1 MRRLVRRR
9 GPLGAL
15 ASAALAGLALSHCPG
30 EDPRPL
36 RARVGLV
43 DYARSLSSQDEDL
56 GDDGA
61 LESAAARPT
70 GLPTAIACDSARK
83 IVAQAR
89 ATLAAVANPI
99 ESSKLAEATAD
110 WLDPHG
116 LWSVAPDSPVGA
128 VIRAEASGLLAEL
141 EREPGAGPCAAAQV
155 VGASL
160 AAWSARLRAM
170 FEDSYD
176 RARAS
181 TPTPTAEQG
190 FRLAARAP
198 FEDGAVTK
206 TARAL
211 VGELGRA
218 AGTLRSSYGAP
229 LEPFTAALRERAA
242 PSLSADDWARVV
254 VAAALRAYVPQ
265 LDAHGAWAPLEE
277 ELSLYDLALEQ
288 DPPARLWS
296 EMTRT
301 ALGAR
306 IERGAAAPL
315 KDGDVVLRV
324 HGVAL
329 AGVSVEQIEQ
339 LALIEHAPFEPP
351 PTVTVLRAGQ
361 PAPLDLIVMDG
372 AVGDR
377 PRSEAAAPLG
387 ARLVGYEHGSALILT
402 LPDVPDDLAARVSR
416 AIDVARR
423 AGDVRGVV
431 LDVRANGGG
440 STDGAIATLG
450 LFLPGAAMFP
460 MRRRDGSI
468 EVERAPSV
476 APEHRWD
483 GPLAVLVDSDSASA
497 AEMIA
502 GAIASYRRGP
512 VIGDRTFGKGCA
524 QEYLDDDAHAGVL
537 RLTTLLYALP
547 DGSPVQKV
555 GITPS
560 VHLLL
565 PSSNEH
571 EALTR
576 RALEPWRGPDV
587 RDAALVRRVP
597 WPTHGGRVGPCEDLT
612 VCRALRVLGGAPAAA
627 R

>member
-1 MRRLVRRR
+1 MRRFVRRR
-9 GPLGAL
+9 GLLGAL
-15 ASAALAGLALSHCPG
+15 ASAALAGLALSRFA
-30 EDPRPL
+30 DDAPRAE
-36 RARVGLV
+36 RARTGLV

-61 LESAAARPT
+61 LEGAITRPT

-89 ATLAAVANPI
+89 ATLASATSPI
-99 ESSKLAEATAD
+99 ESVRLAEATAD

-128 VIRAEASGLLAEL
+128 VIRAEASRLLAEL
-141 EREPGAGPCAAAQV
+141 EREAGAGPCTAAEV
-155 VGASL
+155 VGAAL
-160 AAWSARLRAM
+160 ATWSAELRAM
-170 FEDSYD
+170 FDESYS
-176 RARAS
+176 RAQAS
-181 TPTPTAEQG
+181 TPNPSAEQG

-206 TARAL
+206 TAREL

-218 AGTLRSSYGAP
+218 AGALRSAYGAP

-242 PSLSADDWARVV
+242 PSLSSDDWTRVV

-288 DPPARLWS
+288 DPPARLWA

-301 ALGAR
+301 PLGAR
-306 IERGAAAPL
+306 IDRGAAAPL
-315 KDGDVVLRV
+315 RNGDVVLRV

-329 AGVSVEQIEQ
+329 AGVSVEQTEQ

-361 PAPLDLIVMDG
+361 PAPIDLILMAD
-372 AVGDR
+372 AAAER
-377 PRSEAAAPLG
+377 PRTEGVAPIG
-387 ARLVGYEHGSALILT
+387 ARLVGYERGSALILT

-416 AIDVARR
+416 AIDAARHT
-423 AGDVRGVV
+423 ADLRGVV

-476 APEHRWD
+476 TPEHRWD

-512 VIGDRTFGKGCA
+512 VVGDRTFGKGCA

-537 RLTTLLYALP
+537 RLTTLVYALP

-571 EALTR
+571 EAQTR

-597 WPTHGGRVGPCEDLT
+597 WPAHGGRVGPCEDAA
-612 VCRALRVLGGAPAAA
+612 VCRALRVLGGTPTAA